1 MKDMEYIIKSAVAA
15 VIAAILSLVIRK
27 NTPELSLVLG
37 LTAAMLAILFAV
49 QALRPVF
56 DFLTELKEKA
66 ILAPEIY
73 VPVLKCLGIG
83 IITQLGAGICRD
95 AGQSA
100 AATGVELCGTAAAM
114 LCTIPLVCSIL
125 ELMGKL
131 A

>member
-1 MKDMEYIIKSAVAA
+1 MEYVIKSAVAA
-15 VIAAILSLVIRK
+15 VIAAILSLAIRK

-49 QALRPVF
+49 QAISPVL
-56 DFLTELKEKA
+56 DILTELKEKTM
-66 ILAPEIY
+66 LAPEIY
-73 VPVLKCLGIG
+73 IPVLKCLGIG
-83 IITQLGAGICRD
+83 IISQIGAGICRD

-114 LCTIPLVCSIL
+114 LCTIPLVRSIL
-125 ELMGKL
+125 EIVGKL

>member
-1 MKDMEYIIKSAVAA
+1 MEYVIKSAVAA
-15 VIAAILSLVIRK
+15 VIAAILSLAIRK

-49 QALRPVF
+49 QAISPVL
-56 DFLTELKEKA
+56 DFLTELKEKTM
-66 ILAPEIY
+66 LAPEIY
-73 VPVLKCLGIG
+73 IPVLKCLGIG
-83 IITQLGAGICRD
+83 IISQIGAGICRD

-114 LCTIPLVCSIL
+114 LCTIPLVRSIL
-125 ELMGKL
+125 EIVGKL

>member
-1 MKDMEYIIKSAVAA
+1 MKYMEYVIKSAVAA
-15 VIAAILSLVIRK
+15 VIAAILSLAIRK

-49 QALRPVF
+49 QVISPVL
-56 DFLTELKEKA
+56 DFLTELKEKTM
-66 ILAPEIY
+66 LAPEIY
-73 VPVLKCLGIG
+73 IPVLKCLGIG
-83 IITQLGAGICRD
+83 IITQIGAGICRD

-114 LCTIPLVCSIL
+114 LCTIPLVRSIL
-125 ELMGKL
+125 EIVGKL

>member
-1 MKDMEYIIKSAVAA
+1 MEYVIKSAVAA
-15 VIAAILSLVIRK
+15 VIAAILSLAIRK

-49 QALRPVF
+49 QAIIPVL
-56 DFLTELKEKA
+56 DFLTELKEKTM
-66 ILAPEIY
+66 LAPEIY
-73 VPVLKCLGIG
+73 IPVLKCLGIG
-83 IITQLGAGICRD
+83 IITQIGAGICRD

-114 LCTIPLVCSIL
+114 LCTIPLILSIL
-125 ELMGKL
+125 EIVGKL

>member
-1 MKDMEYIIKSAVAA
+1 MEYVIKSAVAA
-15 VIAAILSLVIRK
+15 VIAAILSLAIRK

-49 QALRPVF
+49 QVISPVL
-56 DFLTELKEKA
+56 DFLTELKEKTR
-66 ILAPEIY
+66 LAPEIY
-73 VPVLKCLGIG
+73 IPVLKCLGIG
-83 IITQLGAGICRD
+83 IITQIGAGICRD

-114 LCTIPLVCSIL
+114 LCTIPLVRSIL
-125 ELMGKL
+125 EIVGKL

>member
-1 MKDMEYIIKSAVAA
+1 MEYVIKSAVAA
-15 VIAAILSLVIRK
+15 VIAAILSLAIRK

-49 QALRPVF
+49 QVISPVL
-56 DFLTELKEKA
+56 DFLTELKEKTM
-66 ILAPEIY
+66 LAPEIY
-73 VPVLKCLGIG
+73 IPVLKCLGIG
-83 IITQLGAGICRD
+83 IITQIGAGICRD

-114 LCTIPLVCSIL
+114 LCTIPLVRSIL
-125 ELMGKL
+125 EIVGKL